1 MTTQRAFP
9 KSLSFNFTHR
19 WSCCHAERCP
29 PIERKLGVEFGLSCL
44 TTQWWTAREHNWS
57 VNLFNFWKK
66 PALPIESH
74 LQTTEKQK
82 KIYFIIKPNNYHSSK
97 PLGSKCFCSSVH
109 ESESNRVDC
118 GCDGFRRY
126 NVLSNNFLLKLS
138 KSSLAFKWTTKPPTT
153 FTTPGKGQPDC
164 WSWKSRVSTRSFKKK
179 QPLSTVCD
187 GKTLSVCKPTEG
199 NTSSACLTATLVN
212 QDQNWCLESC
222 RALACVCVFLINAWV
237 KKKKMKKV
245 SMIYWQKCSE
255 GEKKYL
261 TLNPE
266 TGKMH
271 QWFLSAAA
279 KPANVEGKERT
290 VVKDNLRK
298 DAFCT
303 STPYK

>member
-164 WSWKSRVSTRSFKKK
+164 WSWKSCVSTRSFKKK
-179 QPLSTVCD
+179 TTSKYSLWWQDPVCLQTHRR
-187 GKTLSVCKPTEG
+187 KHELSVSDG
-199 NTSSACLTATLVN
+199 NSGEPGPELVP
-212 QDQNWCLESC
+212 WKLPGFS
-222 RALACVCVFLINAWV
+222 LCVCFFD
-237 KKKKMKKV
+237 
-245 SMIYWQKCSE
+245 KC
-255 GEKKYL
+255 
-261 TLNPE
+261 
-266 TGKMH
+266 
-271 QWFLSAAA
+271 LS
-279 KPANVEGKERT
+279 
-290 VVKDNLRK
+290 
-298 DAFCT
+298 
-303 STPYK
+303 